1 MAANTP
7 EADAAHWIKSR
18 NLTAVVLIIWFVF
31 SLGVHVFAQYL
42 NTLSFLGFPLG
53 YYMAVQGSLIV
64 FVALIFLQNQRQDD
78 IDETYGQGE

>member
-18 NLTAVVLIIWFVF
+18 NLTGFVLVVWLIF

-42 NTLSFLGFPLG
+42 NQFSFIGFPLG

-64 FVALIFLQNQRQDD
+64 FVALIFFQNGQQDS